1 MLKVKPVTRGRCQRM
16 SFGKI
21 DEVMD
26 MPNLIEVQKASYN
39 WFIEK
44 GLKEVFRDMADIT
57 DYTGNWVLSF
67 IDYRLDDKPKY
78 SVREC
83 KERDANYAAPMR
95 VTVRLQN
102 KETGVIKESEVYMGD
117 FPIMTDSGTFV
128 INGAERVIVS
138 QLVRSPG
145 VYYGM
150 THDKTGIELYTS
162 TINPNRGAWLEYET
176 DPNVI
181 FYVRIDKNRKIYI
194 TAFVRALGLSSN
206 DDIRRFFGEDA
217 KLEATMEKD
226 ETRNTEE
233 ALIEV
238 FKKLRPGEPAT
249 LEAAQQQFDNLFFDS
264 HKYDIS
270 RVGRYKYN
278 KKLSMLN
285 RLPGC
290 VVAEP
295 VISEY
300 TGELIAE
307 PGEVLTKQKAIEI
320 EQAGVMKVVVK
331 CEDGSDLFVISN
343 GMVDPMALLPEG
355 FTREELDEIAINEKV
370 RFSVMREVLEKC
382 GDDKQALLEEMRLR
396 CDDLIPKHIIVDD
409 IFASVNYVNCLTKKV
424 GNIDDIDHLGNRRI
438 RSVGELLQNQFRIGL
453 ARMER
458 VVRERMAI
466 QAQEDEDKI
475 TPQSLINIR
484 PVMVAVREFFGS
496 SPLSQFMDQHNPL
509 AELTHKRRLS
519 ALGPGGLSRDRAGFE
534 VRDVHYSHY
543 GRMCPIETPEGPNI
557 GLISYLATFA
567 KINEYGFIE
576 APFRKID
583 KETGV
588 VLDEVEYMT
597 ADTEDEYIVAQ
608 ANEPLDENN
617 RFVRKKITA
626 RHRDEFLEIDNTKA
640 DYMDVSPKMV
650 VSVATALIPFLE
662 NDDANRAL
670 MGSNMQKQAVPLLKT
685 EAPIVGTGMEYK
697 AAVDSGSVV
706 LAKEGGVVS
715 KVAADSVDILEDGG
729 TSRHYELIK
738 FMRSNQG
745 TCTNQRPIVS
755 VGQRVEKD
763 EVIADGPAIDHGEL
777 SLGKNALV
785 GFMTWEGYNYEDAV
799 LINEKLVRDDVY
811 TSIHIE
817 EYETEARDTKLGPE
831 EITRDIPNV
840 GEDALGNLDDRGI
853 IRIGAEVH
861 SGDIL
866 VGKVTP
872 KGETE
877 LTAEERLL
885 RAIFGEKA
893 KEVRDTSL
901 KVPHGEYGIVVNVE
915 VFTKENSDEL
925 SPGVNKV
932 VRCYIAQKRK
942 LSVGDKM
949 AGRHGNKGV
958 VSRILP
964 QEDMPFL
971 PDGTPL
977 DIVLNPLGV
986 PSRMNIGQVLE
997 VHLGFAA
1004 RALGY
1009 KIMTPVFD
1017 GAHEEDITE
1026 AFAEAN
1032 RRTME
1037 KAEQEAKEKGVEFD
1051 PSKVPQLRMDCK
1063 SILTDGRTGRKF
1075 DNPVTVGVMYYLKLH
1090 HLVDDKIHARSTGPY
1105 SLVTQQ
1111 PLGGK
1116 AQFGGQRFGEMEVWA
1131 LEAYG
1136 AAYTLQEILTVKSD
1150 DVVGRVKT
1158 YEAIV
1163 KGKNVPTPGIPE
1175 SFKVLIKELQSLA
1188 LDIKV
1193 LDENGDEVDLR
1204 QTYDNDDAG
1213 FAPDD
1218 KAFQSV
1224 NDAEGSDDFIVDED
1238 SEENDIFIRDDGDDD
1253 DGFADEF
1260 RDKMGDED
1268 YGLDLEPSEDDY
1280 E

>member
-1 MLKVKPVTRGRCQRM
+1 MLKVKPVTRGSCQRM

-57 DYTGNWVLSF
+57 DNTGNWVLSF

-150 THDKTGIELYTS
+150 THDKTGIELFTS

-176 DPNVI
+176 DPNDI

-320 EQAGVMKVVVK
+320 EQAGVMKVVVR